1 LRIAVLWIL
10 SQWVPAVF
18 VAMLRALRRH
28 WAHVTTSAHPNAAA
42 EYAWTVIP
50 WLILALC
57 LAPAVHRVL
66 AANEKTTC
74 ICGLLVDG
82 MTQPPDF
89 PPAVKNNCIEMQS
102 AVDPIRTVFNC
113 GESP

>member
-1 LRIAVLWIL
+1 MRIAVLWVL
-10 SQWVPAVF
+10 LAVAAGVF
-18 VAMLRALRRH
+18 VAMLGALRHH
-28 WAHVTTSAHPNAAA
+28 WAHVTTSAHPNAGA
-42 EYAWTVIP
+42 EYVWTVIP

-113 GESP
+113 GNSP